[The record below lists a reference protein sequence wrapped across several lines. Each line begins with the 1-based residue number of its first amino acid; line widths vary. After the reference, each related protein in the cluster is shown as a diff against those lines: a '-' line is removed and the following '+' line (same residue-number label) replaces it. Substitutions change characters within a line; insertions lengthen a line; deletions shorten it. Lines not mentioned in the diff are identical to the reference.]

1 MLRRWTWHDLGPGDA
16 RVGRHHRIPHRKV
29 AEAGKVTELM
39 GEDGFEIVGFG
50 MGAESGGSSERG
62 VRIARV
68 EVDVG

>member
-1 MLRRWTWHDLGPGDA
+1 
-16 RVGRHHRIPHRKV
+16 V